1 MKCVATCAKGLEPLL
16 AQELKALG
24 AHPDSEDEIGAVTF
38 TGTWLLV
45 WKCNLWLRT
54 ANRVLVEV
62 GKWKGSR
69 KERLYGGFRK
79 LLKHWPDEL
88 FHPRSTFAIHAS
100 SAASE
105 MQNTQQIALV
115 CKDALVD
122 HQRDKWGVR
131 ADVDRDDPDLRLR
144 VRIYRNQATLLLDTS
159 GESLDRRGYRRA
171 TTIAPMRETLAA
183 ACVLAA
189 DWNGKG
195 PVVDLMCGSGTLL
208 AEAGR
213 IALGLRPSAKDRHYA
228 FERLPS
234 FVPEAYQEL
243 LPQKVEKKVR
253 LYGGDIR
260 PQALDATQ
268 ENLQAARVEN
278 FLQLQE
284 SDAFDAIPPRGP
296 GLLLLNPPHGER
308 LDEEEGLRGDLGEL
322 FRRHYAGWKVVVLS
336 GGVSPSRGWGMR
348 PVRNMAVYNGN
359 LHARI
364 LVFEPQAGDWE

>member
-24 AHPDSEDEIGAVTF
+24 AHPDNSDDVGAVTF
-38 TGTWLLV
+38 DGTWLLV
-45 WKCNLWLRT
+45 WKCNIWLRT
-54 ANRVLVEV
+54 ANRVLVEL

-69 KERLYGGFRK
+69 KERLYGGFRN

-88 FHPRSTFAIHAS
+88 FHPRRTFSIQAS

-105 MQNTQQIALV
+105 MTNTQQIALT

-122 HQRDKWGVR
+122 HQRSMWGER
-131 ADVDRDDPDLRLR
+131 ANVDRDDADLLLR
-144 VRIYRNQATLLLDTS
+144 VRIYRNQATLLLDTT
-159 GESLDRRGYRRA
+159 GESLDRRGYRKA

-183 ACVLAA
+183 ACVMAA
-189 DWNGKG
+189 DWNGQG

-243 LPQKVEKKVR
+243 LPQKVERKVR
-253 LYGGDIR
+253 LYAGDIR

-268 ENLQAARVEN
+268 QNLRAARVDN

-284 SDAFDAIPPRGP
+284 SDAFTAMPPKGP

-308 LDEEEGLRGDLGEL
+308 LDEEEGMRGDLGEL
-322 FRRHYAGWKVVVLS
+322 FRNYYGGWKISVLS
-336 GGVSPSRGWGMR
+336 GGVSPAKGWGMR
-348 PVRNMAVYNGN
+348 PARNMPVFNGN
-359 LHARI
+359 LSARI
-364 LVFEPQAGDWE
+364 LVFEPPATE